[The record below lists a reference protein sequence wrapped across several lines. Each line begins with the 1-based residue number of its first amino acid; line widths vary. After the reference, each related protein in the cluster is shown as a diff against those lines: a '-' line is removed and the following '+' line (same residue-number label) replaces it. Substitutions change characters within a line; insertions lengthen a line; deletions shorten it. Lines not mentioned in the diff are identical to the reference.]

1 MSKIKIEDIKKVFPS
16 MKFIALA
23 VGDID
28 LSDDSAENTNKE
40 VRTFVGSTLT
50 TKSDLVQA
58 AIILAKDTE
67 LRETL
72 QLILSLTEEMLK
84 NSEIQEHLK
93 NVLFE

>member
-1 MSKIKIEDIKKVFPS
+1 

-40 VRTFVGSTLT
+40 VRTFAGSTLT